1 MITSQFLKLLETG
14 QFEIG
19 ISIDAITKEVYDK
32 IRVNANYDE
41 VRKNIETFIN
51 FQNRGKTY
59 LNFNFCPLIS
69 NDKKANM
76 AKKLKEKEAMS
87 SRVPMPTPVI
97 GAPPFRVL
105 TPAQAGQY
113 KFIILFF

>member
-1 MITSQFLKLLETG
+1 MVNYIDSVSNRKRGRKLG
-14 QFEIG
+14 QKKVPDIKKQATLG
-19 ISIDAITKEVYDK
+19 HRQNKYV
-32 IRVNANYDE
+32 
-41 VRKNIETFIN
+41 VRGGSRLTR
-51 FQNRGKTY
+51 NRDDTED
-59 LNFNFCPLIS
+59 S

-87 SRVPMPTPVI
+87 GRVPMPTPVI

-113 KFIILFF
+113 KFLIFLFQRSTDTIN